1 MTKNRIYWICQFFGW
16 GVYGLL
22 QIIAYTA
29 ANGLDQDQIIGVLFQ
44 VAFYIATTHLLRSI
58 FIQLGWLNLRLTILI
73 PRLLIL
79 NLLLS
84 IFNYGYLLL
93 IQHFTNGISNAD
105 LQFVTIL
112 LNTLIYWAVYFLWTI
127 FYFAFHYVD
136 RYNKSLK
143 AETVAVEVELSNL
156 KAQLNPHFIFNAL
169 NSIRALVDE
178 DPLKSKESITQ
189 LSHILRNSLLT
200 DRKKLIPFSE
210 ELRTVMDYL
219 SLESIRYEERLKTK
233 IDIDK
238 NSGKFM
244 VPPLMLQT
252 LVENGIKHGIS
263 NLKEGGEISI
273 SSKLS
278 GKHLQLQI
286 RNSGQLS
293 NSFSE
298 GKGFGIDNTRKRL
311 NLIFGDSASFEI
323 KNDTNKTVICTLN
336 IPAYDGK
343 M

>member
-1 MTKNRIYWICQFFGW
+1 
-16 GVYGLL
+16 
-22 QIIAYTA
+22 
-29 ANGLDQDQIIGVLFQ
+29 
-44 VAFYIATTHLLRSI
+44 
-58 FIQLGWLNLRLTILI
+58 
-73 PRLLIL
+73 
-79 NLLLS
+79 
-84 IFNYGYLLL
+84 
-93 IQHFTNGISNAD
+93 
-105 LQFVTIL
+105 
-112 LNTLIYWAVYFLWTI
+112 
-127 FYFAFHYVD
+127 
-136 RYNKSLK
+136 
-143 AETVAVEVELSNL
+143 
-156 KAQLNPHFIFNAL
+156 
-169 NSIRALVDE
+169 
-178 DPLKSKESITQ
+178 
-189 LSHILRNSLLT
+189 
-200 DRKKLIPFSE
+200 
-210 ELRTVMDYL
+210 MDYL

-273 SSKLS
+273 SSKMF